1 LLSHSQLDSN
11 QNYSCKHQVSLLATI
26 VLSGRICLVEPD
38 KNITKPLDMSTV
50 ERRSF
55 IATVAT
61 IPLGAVVPTVD
72 GVENLPQLEESDPV
86 ARALEYVLPT
96 SNKAQPCSNCQLFQG
111 GENPGWGTCGIFPN
125 KCVNA
130 TGWCKSWIRKVV

>member
-1 LLSHSQLDSN
+1 LVSHPQLDSDQKYN
-11 QNYSCKHQVSLLATI
+11 PEYQVSFPATI
-26 VLSGRICLVEPD
+26 VLSEKIDLV
-38 KNITKPLDMSTV
+38 KANKRTTNPLDMNTV

-61 IPLGAVVPTVD
+61 IPLSAVVPAVA
-72 GVENLPQLEESDPV
+72 GVENLPKLEESDPV

-96 SNKAQPCSNCQLFQG
+96 RIREQPCSNCQLFQG
-111 GENPGWGTCGIFPN
+111 TENSDWGTCGIFPN

-130 TGWCKSWIRKVV
+130 TGWCKSWIAKAV